1 MNDRAALATALFE
14 AINGQDLES
23 AAALLHP
30 DVDWQDVFNG
40 GRLRGR
46 DAVRAYWDQVFG
58 QIALTAAALDMKP
71 EGDDRLVMTA
81 LYTVHQRSGKLWG
94 EGIIS
99 HIFTFRDGLI
109 SGMDAPTRA

>member
-1 MNDRAALATALFE
+1 MSDRVALATALFE
-14 AINGQDLES
+14 AINGKDLES

-30 DVDWQDVFNG
+30 DADWQDVFNG

-46 DAVRAYWDQVFG
+46 DTVRAYWGQVFG
-58 QIALTAAALDMKP
+58 QIALTATVLDLKV

-81 LYTVHQRSGKLWG
+81 LYTVHDRSGKLWG
-94 EGIIS
+94 EDVFT
-99 HIFTFRDGLI
+99 HTFTFRDGLI